1 MLWEALPTA
10 LVASFSPTTLV
21 IVAGLLARDRPLHL
35 SLAFL
40 AAAAG
45 VTLLV
50 GFLIV
55 TVLADTKIDD
65 SRKHPTG
72 PPALDIGLGV
82 AAIALAVFIGLRK
95 PREKAARKPRFRRAG
110 KAEKKPRAN
119 APLLTAVAL
128 GVAMGSPSPLY
139 LLSLHTISQ
148 GQGGAGARGVD
159 VVVLAV
165 VVLLMAEL
173 PILTYLLWPARTSAE
188 LHRANTWFARNGRV
202 LAAVAAGGAGFYFVL
217 KGVVRLL

>member
-10 LVASFSPTTLV
+10 LVAAFSPTTLV
-21 IVAGLLARDRPLHL
+21 IVAGLLARDRPLQL
-35 SLAFL
+35 SLSFL

-82 AAIALAVFIGLRK
+82 AAIGLAVFIGVRK
-95 PREKAARKPRFRRAG
+95 PREKQNKPRFRRTR
-110 KAEKKPRAN
+110 KKRSGAR
-119 APLLTAVAL
+119 APLVTAVVL
-128 GVAMGSPSPLY
+128 GIAMGSPSPLY
-139 LLSLHTISQ
+139 LLSLHSISQ
-148 GQGGAGARGVD
+148 GQRGAGARSVD
-159 VVVLAV
+159 VVVLAA

-173 PILTYLLWPARTSAE
+173 PIVAYLLWPERTSAD
-188 LHRANTWFARNGRV
+188 LHRANSWFARNGRV
-202 LAAVAAGGAGFYFVL
+202 LAAAAAGAVGFYFVV